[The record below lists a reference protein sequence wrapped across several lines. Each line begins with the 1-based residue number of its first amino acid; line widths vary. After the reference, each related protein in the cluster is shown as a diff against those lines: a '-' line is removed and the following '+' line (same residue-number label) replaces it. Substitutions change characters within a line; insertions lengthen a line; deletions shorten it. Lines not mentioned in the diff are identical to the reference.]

1 MIFSTD
7 SCYGDMVVQI
17 GNFEFVSLSA
27 INNLRGC
34 CVIRFGDRILTFGNE
49 LWTRQLR
56 MKSLNSM
63 VTSSVV

>member
-27 INNLRGC
+27 IDNLRGC
-34 CVIRFGDRILTFGNE
+34 CVIRFGERILTVGNE
-49 LWTRQLR
+49 LWTRQWR
-56 MKSLNSM
+56 MKYSNSM
-63 VTSSVV
+63 AASFVV